1 MAGMTRAIRGL
12 LPLAVLSLVG
22 CLSQMAPDDD
32 PVHLKIRWVEDFETA
47 RGIAAESG
55 KPILAVMIAGD
66 ILDRC

>member
-1 MAGMTRAIRGL
+1 MNRVLRGL
-12 LPLAVLSLVG
+12 LPLAMLSWVG
-22 CLSQMAPDDD
+22 CLSHMAPDRE

-47 RGIAAESG
+47 RGIAAQSG

>member
-1 MAGMTRAIRGL
+1 MRRSLGGLGL
-12 LPLAVLSLVG
+12 LASLSLAG
-22 CLSQMAPDDD
+22 CLSHMAPDRE